1 MRVFALILT
10 ASIVAAQTVPTEWRA
25 ALNQIDAESLK
36 GHVVFL
42 SSDALEG
49 RNTPSRG
56 QDIATEYIASQF
68 MRFHLEPG
76 AGTGG
81 YFQETSWQQGVP
93 ASQNVEVRVGPAQVG
108 ADRASVIS
116 QNAVDI
122 GDTEA
127 VIFRPSEKFEP
138 EGKIAVFV
146 APEEAAEQ
154 LMGSAMS
161 FLRQTTKAKPKAII
175 IADPTSIIQTSMG
188 VPKPRRADAKPPA
201 TASAPLVFVNDAAF
215 AKTVGG
221 LAAPV
226 TASIKAPALDWRPF
240 PMRNVVGI
248 LRGTDPVLRDTFIIV
263 SAHHDHV
270 GTTPGENDGDRVFN
284 GANDNA
290 SGTAGVLEIAKALS
304 QMPVRPRR
312 SVAFVTFTGEEIG
325 LLGSNAFVRNGP
337 IAVTQMA
344 ANLNLEVLGRTDA
357 QEAAPGRAT
366 VTGFSFTTL
375 SPVLEEAGKLT
386 GITIGGEERYS
397 SAFFE
402 RSDNIAFAKQ
412 GVPAVTISN
421 GYIYPEYHGLKDEW
435 PKLDYPQ
442 MANIVRM
449 AAAATLLLANSE
461 TAPSWTEAPATESY
475 RQAQKKQRT
484 PAQ

>member
-1 MRVFALILT
+1 MLAG
-10 ASIVAAQTVPTEWRA
+10 QTVPLEWRA

-49 RNTPSRG
+49 RATPSRG
-56 QDIATEYIASQF
+56 QELATEYIAAQF
-68 MRFHLEPG
+68 RRYHLEPG
-76 AGTGG
+76 AGEGG
-81 YFQETSWQQGVP
+81 YFHETEWQQGVA
-93 ASQNVEVRVGPAQVG
+93 ASADVAVRVGPAQAG
-108 ADRASVIS
+108 AEQATVLA
-116 QNAVDI
+116 Q
-122 GDTEA
+122 EA
-127 VIFRPSEKFEP
+127 VELADVDAVIYRAGEKFEA
-138 EGKIAVFV
+138 EGKVAVFV
-146 APEEAAEQ
+146 APAEAAEQ

-161 FLRQTTKAKPKAII
+161 FLRQATKAKPKAIVI
-175 IADPTSIIQTSMG
+175 VDPTSIIQTSMG
-188 VPKPRRADAKPPA
+188 VPKPRRADAKAPA
-201 TASAPLVFVNDAAF
+201 TAGAPLVFVSDANF
-215 AKTVGG
+215 GRTVAG
-221 LAAPV
+221 LTTPA
-226 TASIKAPALDWRPF
+226 TASIKAPPMSWRPF

-248 LRGTDPVLRDTFIIV
+248 LRGTDPELRDTYVIV

-270 GTTPGENDGDRVFN
+270 GMAQGDGAGDRVFN

-290 SGTAGVLEIAKALS
+290 SGTAGVLEVARVLTR
-304 QMPVRPRR
+304 MPIRPKR
-312 SVAFVTFTGEEIG
+312 SIVFVTFTGEEIG
-325 LLGSNAFVRNGP
+325 LLGSNAFVRSGP
-337 IAVTQMA
+337 IPVSRMA

-386 GITIGGEERYS
+386 GVTIGGEERYS

-402 RSDNIAFAKQ
+402 RSDNIAFANR

-435 PKLDYPQ
+435 EKLDYPQ

-449 AAAATLLLANSE
+449 ATAATLLLANSDA
-461 TAPSWTEAPATESY
+461 TPGWTEAPAANSY
-475 RQAQKKQRT
+475 REAQKKQRN
-484 PAQ
+484 PN